1 MGFKVL
7 NIEEKGVE
15 IKSWC
20 LWKDCVIEIDGK
32 ESNLKLKFWGVDSG
46 SIGLE
51 IYDNNELVNNRKLND
66 FLCEKYLDDVL
77 EKMNKIGF

>member
-7 NIEEKGVE
+7 KIEEKGVE

-51 IYDNNELVNNRKLND
+51 ML
-66 FLCEKYLDDVL
+66 
-77 EKMNKIGF
+77 